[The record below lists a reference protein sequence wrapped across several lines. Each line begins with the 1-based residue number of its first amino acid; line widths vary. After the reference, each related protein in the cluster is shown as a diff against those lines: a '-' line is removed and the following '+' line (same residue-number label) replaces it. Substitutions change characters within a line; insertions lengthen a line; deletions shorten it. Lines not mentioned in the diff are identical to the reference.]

1 MSDVPVQSA
10 EPPPHATRAR
20 MRVPS
25 PVIGMIIFV
34 FTEVMF
40 FSALISA
47 YLIIKAGAPM
57 GTWPPPDQPTLPV
70 AMTGFNT
77 IVLLLS
83 GVMMFLSG
91 RAYAASNKT
100 RSVRLLFAATLLG
113 LFFVLVQ
120 GYEWVNLIKHGL
132 TLYAPDIKLATGGM
146 TASSYG
152 SFFYLIIGTHALHA
166 LAAIIYM
173 IRAYSAFQ
181 SDRLGRG
188 EFQALSIFWYFVV
201 GVWPVLYAL
210 VYLS

>member
-1 MSDVPVQSA
+1 MSDAPVQSA
-10 EPPPHATRAR
+10 DSDVPLTRAR
-20 MRVPS
+20 MRIPS
-25 PVIGMIIFV
+25 PVIGMTIFV

-77 IVLLLS
+77 MVLVLS
-83 GVMMFLSG
+83 GVMMFLSS

-132 TLYAPDIKLATGGM
+132 TLYAPEVRLATGGT

-152 SFFYLIIGTHALHA
+152 SFFYLIIGAHALHA
-166 LAAIIYM
+166 LAAIVYM
-173 IRAYSAFQ
+173 VRAYAAFQ
-181 SDRLGRG
+181 DDRLGVG
-188 EFQALSIFWYFVV
+188 EFQALRIFWYFVV